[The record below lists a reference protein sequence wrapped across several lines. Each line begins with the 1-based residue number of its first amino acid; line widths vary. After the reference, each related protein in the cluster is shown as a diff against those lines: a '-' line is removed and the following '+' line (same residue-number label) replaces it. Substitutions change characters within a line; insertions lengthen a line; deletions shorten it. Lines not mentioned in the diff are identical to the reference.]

1 VSKEPAELDLHVP
14 PAGYAWW
21 YVDGLSDD
29 GEHGLTLIAFIGS
42 VFSPYY
48 FAGRR
53 LGRDDPR
60 EYCSLNVCLYGAK
73 RRWTMTERRTAALS
87 QSAGQLA
94 IGPSRLAWD
103 NDSLTV
109 DIDELGAPVPQRV
122 RGRVRI
128 YPHFINDR
136 VFALDDVGRHRWSPI
151 APSARIEVALR
162 HPEIRWSGHAYFDRN
177 WGDEPIEDGFVSW
190 DWSRAEVPDSPG
202 CESAIL
208 YNMERRQG
216 GPKALAL
223 RFSTSGVEAIEPPPN
238 HALPKTPIWQISR
251 ASQADADHPP
261 EVEKTLEDTPFYC
274 RSIIRTHLLGRPL
287 TAMHESLSLDRFRSP
302 IVQRMLPFRMRRQ
315 RS

>member
-1 VSKEPAELDLHVP
+1 VSQQPAELDLHVP

-60 EYCSLNVCLYGAK
+60 EYCSLNVCLYGPK
-73 RRWTMTERRTAALS
+73 RRWTMTERQTAALA
-87 QSAGQLA
+87 QSSDQLA
-94 IGPSRLAWD
+94 IGPSRLVWH
-103 NDSLTV
+103 NDALTV

-128 YPHFINDR
+128 YPDFINDR
-136 VFALDDVGRHRWSPI
+136 VFALDDAGRHRWRPV
-151 APSARIEVALR
+151 APSARVEVELERPALR
-162 HPEIRWSGHAYFDRN
+162 WAGHAYFDRN

-190 DWSRAEVPDSPG
+190 DWSRAEVPGSRQR
-202 CESAIL
+202 ESTIL
-208 YNMERRQG
+208 YNMERRRS

-223 RFSTSGVEAIEPPPN
+223 RFTTDGVEDIESPPN
-238 HALPKTPIWQISR
+238 HELPKSPIWQVPR
-251 ASQADADHPP
+251 RSQADAGHPP
-261 EVEKTLEDTPFYC
+261 QVAKTLEDTPFYS
-274 RSIIRTHLLGRPL
+274 RSIIQTHLLGQPL

-315 RS
+315 RG